1 MRCKRLTQ
9 RNYYL
14 YSVAMH
20 AELSALEDKVRQLIA
35 LCAALRHDNRALR
48 EQLLTADRA
57 NKRLATQMTEAAQR
71 LDVVLA
77 RLPGDGK

>member
-1 MRCKRLTQ
+1 MR
-9 RNYYL
+9 
-14 YSVAMH
+14 

-35 LCAALRHDNRALR
+35 LCAALRHDNLALR
-48 EQLLTADRA
+48 EQLLTADRV

-77 RLPGDGK
+77 QLPGDGK